1 MVHCKA
7 GERDHCADPL
17 ALPLLLLH
25 LLLPKLLLVDLL
37 GSTLLRRQE
46 DLPELTGIFVLLCG
60 LQGGRSVCWVWLLS
74 KLAADHLLFS

>member
-17 ALPLLLLH
+17 ALALLLLH

-37 GSTLLRRQE
+37 RGTLLRRQE
-46 DLPELTGIFVLLCG
+46 DLPELTGVLVLLCG
-60 LQGGRSVCWVWLLS
+60 L
-74 KLAADHLLFS
+74 